1 VAVSGQLSRV
11 TSSQSLMDPGIGA
24 QLEGELAVQDNG
36 GGTNNGRK
44 RKPGV
49 KGKGKEASL
58 ASSGTANS
66 KVFFFNFS
74 SLRHKV
80 EQVPGRAVGPV
91 CVFLKRDVSSFYALS
106 LSLSLSLSV
115 FLSFS

>member
-1 VAVSGQLSRV
+1 
-11 TSSQSLMDPGIGA
+11 MDPGIGA

-66 KVFFFNFS
+66 KVFFSISVLSGIKSNKF
-74 SLRHKV
+74 L
-80 EQVPGRAVGPV
+80 AGPWV
-91 CVFLKRDVSSFYALS
+91 RYVSF
-106 LSLSLSLSV
+106 
-115 FLSFS
+115 